1 MPLTTNHP
9 LSEVYLSAF
18 SPSVGSGAINTFVT
32 TPVRGRIKKISLTV
46 NKAVATST
54 LLVSSYINNVE
65 ITGGGMT
72 MTVAASTSGAAS
84 HTVPTAKNWVNEG
97 DVIGFVPS
105 VAAGTSVAAT
115 FSVIIKRG

>member
-1 MPLTTNHP
+1 MPLTSTHP

-18 SPSVGSGAINTFVT
+18 SPSVGSGAINTFVIS
-32 TPVRGRIKKISLTV
+32 PVRGRIKRLSLAV

-54 LLVSSYINNVE
+54 LLVSSFINGTA

-72 MTVAASTSGAAS
+72 LAVSGSTSGSTAFAI
-84 HTVPTAKNWVNEG
+84 PTGANWVNEG

-105 VAAGTSVAAT
+105 VAAGTSVAAN
-115 FSVIIKRG
+115 FFAVIKRH